1 MRHFSLKF
9 LFILISYKIGCQC
22 VHKSNIDK
30 NILQLRGRLMAT
42 SLCSVHISIYI
53 SYFRTHVSS
62 VVTFS
67 IYLISQTIINLLPP
81 MKATGVI
88 ENLRFFSTL
97 D

>member
-1 MRHFSLKF
+1 
-9 LFILISYKIGCQC
+9 
-22 VHKSNIDK
+22 
-30 NILQLRGRLMAT
+30 MAT

-53 SYFRTHVSS
+53 SNFRTHVSS

-67 IYLISQTIINLLPP
+67 IYLISQTIINLLRQ